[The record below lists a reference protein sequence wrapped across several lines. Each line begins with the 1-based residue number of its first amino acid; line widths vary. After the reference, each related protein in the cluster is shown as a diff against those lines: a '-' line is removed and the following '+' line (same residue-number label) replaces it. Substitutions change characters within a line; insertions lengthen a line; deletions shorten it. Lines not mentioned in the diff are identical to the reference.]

1 MPLMNSEIHEQVLE
15 QLRPVVD
22 EFAGASRNNE
32 QSPAFIQLRST
43 LDGIRRVVEDIDA
56 ARNKQ

>member
-1 MPLMNSEIHEQVLE
+1 MNSEIHEQVLE